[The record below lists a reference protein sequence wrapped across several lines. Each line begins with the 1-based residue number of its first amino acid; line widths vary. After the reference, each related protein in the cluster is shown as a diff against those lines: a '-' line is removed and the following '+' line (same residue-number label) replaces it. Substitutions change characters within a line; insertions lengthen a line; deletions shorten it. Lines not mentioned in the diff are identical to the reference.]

1 MTNKKIAII
10 TDSTCDIPMEL
21 REKYGITVVPLT
33 INWDGKSYL
42 DGVDLSPEEFYARL
56 GQNPV
61 RPTTSQPAPSAF
73 LDAYEKARQKGAEEI
88 VVVTISSAMS
98 GTLQSAR
105 TASAGFNLPV
115 HLVDARGNSMGLG
128 WQVLAAARTRDA
140 GGNVPA
146 ILDAIEKVRTHVHFH
161 VVLDTLDFLF
171 KGGRIAG
178 AARLLNNVL
187 KIKPQIHV
195 NHHSGSV
202 EPSHVSRTRQKAIDA
217 LYKSFFDK
225 VDTRKPLHIAVLHN
239 AAFEEAQALAERIRE
254 EFHPV
259 ELFINFASPVL
270 GVHTGPFAIGI
281 SGYDEV

>member
-10 TDSTCDIPMEL
+10 TASPCDIPMEL

-42 DGVDLSPEEFYARL
+42 DGVDLSPEEFYAQL

-140 GGNVPA
+140 GGMCLPFWMP
-146 ILDAIEKVRTHVHFH
+146 LKRFVRTCTFTWFWI
-161 VVLDTLDFLF
+161 LWIFYSKADAS
-171 KGGRIAG
+171 R
-178 AARLLNNVL
+178 AR
-187 KIKPQIHV
+187 P
-195 NHHSGSV
+195 G
-202 EPSHVSRTRQKAIDA
+202 
-217 LYKSFFDK
+217 F
-225 VDTRKPLHIAVLHN
+225 
-239 AAFEEAQALAERIRE
+239 
-254 EFHPV
+254 
-259 ELFINFASPVL
+259 
-270 GVHTGPFAIGI
+270 
-281 SGYDEV
+281 